1 MSEQNQNQKPN
12 QKSRKRRILPT
23 LLLIS
28 LVCNLLLG
36 AVLNY
41 KLDDKSGYEA
51 IFRSEITF
59 AIQRF
64 EECEKQPDESNYM
77 VGVSHLYAAYVMT
90 EEFEED
96 NMVYQYSGEFYDLW
110 NLAAAYPD
118 EFQKHLDKLVP
129 ILKDIKKD
137 RNFKNT
143 DAMIALQELNNLLRA
158 TVV

>member
-1 MSEQNQNQKPN
+1 
-12 QKSRKRRILPT
+12 
-23 LLLIS
+23 
-28 LVCNLLLG
+28 
-36 AVLNY
+36 
-41 KLDDKSGYEA
+41 
-51 IFRSEITF
+51 
-59 AIQRF
+59 
-64 EECEKQPDESNYM
+64 M
-77 VGVSHLYAAYVMT
+77 VGVSHLYTAYVMT

-96 NMVYQYSGEFYDLW
+96 NMVYKYSGEFYDLW

>member
-1 MSEQNQNQKPN
+1 MSEQNQN

-77 VGVSHLYAAYVMT
+77 VGVSHLYAA
-90 EEFEED
+90 
-96 NMVYQYSGEFYDLW
+96 
-110 NLAAAYPD
+110 
-118 EFQKHLDKLVP
+118 
-129 ILKDIKKD
+129 
-137 RNFKNT
+137 
-143 DAMIALQELNNLLRA
+143 
-158 TVV
+158 